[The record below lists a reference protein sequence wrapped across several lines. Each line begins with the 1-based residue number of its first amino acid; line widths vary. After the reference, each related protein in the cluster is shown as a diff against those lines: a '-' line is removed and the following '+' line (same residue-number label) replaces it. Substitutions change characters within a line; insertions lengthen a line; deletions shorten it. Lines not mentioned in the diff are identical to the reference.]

1 MHATDQDI
9 VALKD
14 LQEVDAAYL
23 RAAKQLRDLEV
34 ETSLADLRA
43 HRDQVAAQR
52 DQIAE
57 VFQREERRLQRYAE
71 EDDDLLARAK
81 STQADMQAAASDYAR
96 IKALTR
102 DLEGIAK
109 RRESVE
115 FEMGKIDTRI
125 EELRKLL
132 ALAQSSLDSVDQR
145 FNTQSQKIEEDK
157 ELLKQSCLEAQS
169 SRETLRA
176 LISPN
181 VLQAYESAARRCG
194 GIGLSVLDG
203 DTCKTC
209 RNTIERN
216 RLLEVMREAPL
227 GTCPHCKRL
236 LVIED

>member
-14 LQEVDAAYL
+14 LQDADAAYL
-23 RAAKQLRDLEV
+23 RAVKQLHDLET

-52 DQIAE
+52 DQIAD
-57 VFQREERRLQRYAE
+57 VLQREERRLQRYSE

-81 STQADMQAAASDYAR
+81 ATQADMQASASDYAR

-115 FEMGKIDTRI
+115 FEMGKIDARI
-125 EELRKLL
+125 EELQKLVT
-132 ALAQSSLDSVDQR
+132 LAQSSLDAVDKR
-145 FNTQSQKIEEDK
+145 FQTQSQQRDERKA
-157 ELLKQSCLEAQS
+157 LLNQACSEAKA
-169 SRETLRA
+169 SREALRA
-176 LISPN
+176 TVSSN
-181 VLQAYESAARRCG
+181 VLRAYESAVRRCG

-203 DTCKTC
+203 DTCKVC
-209 RNTIERN
+209 RNTIEYN